1 MTFDQWAILSHVIH
15 AYDEEN
21 PVAQMKYLFERQ
33 ASLPVKLRFKQEDRL
48 KIVSA
53 FIQCIQPII
62 ERLSHYQSL
71 PIDIRQILIR
81 KNLVRIGIIH
91 GFFVGNEINT
101 TRDPVYLATC
111 NELYGSAYMTEV
123 FSIINRIESNKTL
136 VKLLIPILIFSSN
149 LSIVTF
155 TDEEDIINSTD
166 LIKIQD
172 IYVTVLWKYMIY
184 QYGYIE
190 AIQRFD
196 GMIKTIL
203 DIYQARKNL
212 IKIKIHDQMFY
223 KIVKEMEY

>member
-1 MTFDQWAILSHVIH
+1 VIH

-21 PVAQMKYLFERQ
+21 PVAQMKYVFERR
-33 ASLPVKLRFKQEDRL
+33 ASLPVKLRFKQEDTL
-48 KIVSA
+48 KITSA
-53 FIQCIQPII
+53 FIQCVQPII

-91 GFFVGNEINT
+91 GFFVVNEINAI
-101 TRDPVYLATC
+101 RDPVYLATC

-136 VKLLIPILIFSSN
+136 VKLLISILIFSSN

-155 TDEEDIINSTD
+155 TDEEDIINPTD

-172 IYVTVLWKYMIY
+172 IYVTILWKYMIY

-223 KIVKEMEY
+223 KIVKEMEH